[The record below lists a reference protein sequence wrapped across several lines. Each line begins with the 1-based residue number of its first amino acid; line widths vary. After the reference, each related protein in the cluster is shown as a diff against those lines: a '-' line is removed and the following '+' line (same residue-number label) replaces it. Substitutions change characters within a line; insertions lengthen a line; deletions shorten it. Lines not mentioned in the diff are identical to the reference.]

1 MKNQSNQ
8 PESPIGHSDEPRVR
22 PPEPT
27 LGQKIL
33 LKFKPLIDQVE
44 RIWLELKKHAPF
56 WARQVRQDLKR
67 DSKQAVQAIRR
78 AGQAPVYRLK
88 GYTTVAKINRKRQ
101 SERQQRFLRR
111 ILLILF
117 AFLAAI
123 LLINLYNP
131 VKDLSEWYRIIGVK
145 HLSDAINITT
155 TTTSALP

>member
-1 MKNQSNQ
+1 MKNQSSQ
-8 PESPIGHSDEPRVR
+8 PESPIIRSSEPHVR

-27 LGQKIL
+27 LAQRIL
-33 LKFKPLIDQVE
+33 LKLKPLIDQVE
-44 RIWLELKKHAPF
+44 RLWLEFKKHAPF

-67 DSKQAVQAIRR
+67 DSKQAVQAIKRV
-78 AGQAPVYRLK
+78 GQARVYRLK

-131 VKDLSEWYRIIGVK
+131 VRDLSEWYRIIGVK
-145 HLSDAINITT
+145 HLSDAIDIPTM
-155 TTTSALP
+155 TSSSVP